1 SGDPVHPLAQR
12 RTRGGDSL
20 HSRRRVQASAGRGD
34 ARAQAAQGF
43 DERPGGLQDCG
54 PSALRQRPRGLELQS
69 GQRLTGEPR
78 DRPSG
83 QPPDHRI
90 GDAAV
95 GNPDRE
101 VLAQHFEV
109 WKYLIGIAADDPG
122 RSESRRPAEARRP
135 DRDDRD
141 RSGGCLGQRLG
152 ALVTMSRAAFVFPG
166 QGSQFVG
173 MGKGLSKF
181 AEAKEV
187 FQAADDALG
196 ENLSKL
202 CFEGPEEALRQT
214 ANTRPAILA
223 VWRAAY
229 AVLARRVPPPAVA
242 SGHSLGE
249 YSALPAAGAIAIG
262 EAIRAVR
269 TRGQLMQRAVP
280 EGAGAMAA
288 VLGLAPETV
297 ESVCA
302 QVANG

>member
-1 SGDPVHPLAQR
+1 
-12 RTRGGDSL
+12 
-20 HSRRRVQASAGRGD
+20 
-34 ARAQAAQGF
+34 
-43 DERPGGLQDCG
+43 
-54 PSALRQRPRGLELQS
+54 
-69 GQRLTGEPR
+69 
-78 DRPSG
+78 
-83 QPPDHRI
+83 
-90 GDAAV
+90 
-95 GNPDRE
+95 
-101 VLAQHFEV
+101 
-109 WKYLIGIAADDPG
+109 
-122 RSESRRPAEARRP
+122 
-135 DRDDRD
+135 
-141 RSGGCLGQRLG
+141 
-152 ALVTMSRAAFVFPG
+152 
-166 QGSQFVG
+166 

-214 ANTRPAILA
+214 ANTQPAILA
-223 VWRAAY
+223 VSMAAY

-249 YSALPAAGAIAIG
+249 YSALTAAGAIAIG

-302 QVANG
+302 QVANGQILAPANYNSPEQTVIAGHAQAVERAEQKLKDAGARRVVRLPVSAPFHCALMDPIKPDLTEILHRIEFKPLAFPVISNVEAIANREPKRLLALLIEQVSRPVRWSDCVLEIERQGLRTVVEVGPGKVLSGLVKRISKSFNVWNVEDEKSLEHFLHGAEAVG